1 MNSSSGP
8 VRLVFPP
15 QWVPL
20 NPHFSLYAL
29 TGHLRAS
36 GLDVTPV
43 DLNVAFYR
51 QILTPRYLD
60 YSRARARNA
69 LDYLQARL
77 TLGRVAGDRSRE
89 VGHLATRYLEIEK
102 YLTVRRGVWDEV
114 SQEIEAAVRVF
125 SDREAFYDPRRLVR
139 AWRTVDKALELVS
152 LPFHPSRLRFND
164 FSAPG
169 HPMTVD
175 GLVAFTRS
183 SAENPFLPFLTS
195 EVRDLLRDAPDLVG
209 ISINSHSQLFGGLT
223 LARLLMERK
232 APATHV
238 SLGGNYFLR
247 VRETLLS
254 KPVFLETFADSVLL
268 GEGEGALVALA
279 RALQA
284 GQPLETVPNLVYR
297 DPQAG
302 PRFTFKAPPLPLAE
316 RALPDLDGLPL
327 QDYFTPETVLVTRT
341 SKGCYWQKCTF
352 CDADYGI
359 RPETRPVE
367 HLLAE
372 LAEVRKRWG
381 IENFELID
389 ESMTPAYMEDLCR
402 QLLDRDLGLHF
413 FGNGRTE
420 KSFTPE
426 RLRLMARAG
435 LTMILWGVE
444 SGSERIMELIQK
456 GVDFHGRLDVLRAA
470 REAGLWNFAFLFFGF
485 PSETEE
491 EALQT
496 IRLLV
501 DNRDIINAY
510 GRSVFT
516 LGKHSRIRTSAQQ
529 LGIADMIED
538 TQEFSTILSYRV
550 TRGMTREQ
558 ALAMADRCRLE
569 CAAAYGDPLWM
580 HLRHREVIHLYL
592 KEKGRDFVENFK
604 FSAAE
609 RAHLQNL
616 FTPTPQ
622 DLLDQGLLSTAD
634 SP

>member
-1 MNSSSGP
+1 MATCSGQ
-8 VRLVFPP
+8 VKLVFPP
-15 QWVPL
+15 QWIPL
-20 NPHFSLYAL
+20 NPHFSSYAL
-29 TGHLRAS
+29 TGHLRSS
-36 GLDVTPV
+36 GLSVTPV

-51 QILTPRYLD
+51 QVLTPGYLD
-60 YSRARARNA
+60 YSLARAQNA
-69 LDYLQARL
+69 LEYLHARL
-77 TLGRVAGDRSRE
+77 TLGQLAGDRSRD
-89 VGHLATRYLEIEK
+89 VGYLGTRYFEIEK

-114 SQEIEAAVRVF
+114 KRDIEPAVRVF
-125 SDREAFYDPRRLVR
+125 SDPEQFYDPRRLVQ
-139 AWRTVDKALELVS
+139 AWLTVDKALELVS

-195 EVRDLLRDAPDLVG
+195 QVRRLLQDAPSAIG

-223 LARLLMERK
+223 LARLLRERK
-232 APATHV
+232 TPATHV
-238 SLGGNYFLR
+238 TLGGNYFLR
-247 VRETLLS
+247 VRQTLLS
-254 KPVFLETFADSVLL
+254 KPAFLETFADSVLL
-268 GEGEGALVALA
+268 GEGEGTLVALA

-284 GQPLETVPNLVYR
+284 GEPLASVPNLVFR

-302 PRFTFKAPPLPLAE
+302 PRFTFTAGPVPLAE
-316 RALPDLDGLPL
+316 RSLPDLDGLPL
-327 QDYFTPETVLVTRT
+327 QDYFTPEIVLVTRT

-352 CDADYGI
+352 CDTDYGI
-359 RPETRPVE
+359 RPEVRPVE
-367 HLLAE
+367 SLLAE
-372 LAEVRKRWG
+372 MVEVKKRWG

-389 ESMTPAYMEDLCR
+389 ESMTPAYMEDFSR
-402 QLLDRDLGLHF
+402 KVKERGLGVHF

-426 RLRLMARAG
+426 RLRLMVEAG

-444 SGSERIMELIQK
+444 SGSERIMDLIQK

-496 IRLLV
+496 IRLIL

-516 LGKHSRIRTSAQQ
+516 LGKHSKIRASAQQ

-538 TQEFSTILSYRV
+538 TQEFSTIMSYRV

-558 ALAMADRCRLE
+558 ALRMADRCRLE
-569 CAAAYGDPLWM
+569 CAEAYGDPLWM

-604 FSAAE
+604 FSPEE
-609 RAHLQNL
+609 RAHLETL

-622 DLLDQGLLSTAD
+622 ELLDMGLLSTAD